1 MAATGRIAAAAQID
15 SSYSPGGANVHFHLV
30 DRCLVHT
37 SRPQKAEDMLVPPL
51 LRNCL
56 TLNYISLS
64 YSHYLPS
71 RTLVL
76 AIVVHC
82 LGHFKIYM
90 MMMMMISIGST
101 AFARL
106 TSVPDEQTR
115 RPRNV
120 RHV

>member
-1 MAATGRIAAAAQID
+1 MAATGRIAAAAAQID

-82 LGHFKIYM
+82 LGHFKNIYDDDDDDFDRFNRFRK
-90 MMMMMISIGST
+90 
-101 AFARL
+101 AHECAR
-106 TSVPDEQTR
+106 QTDT
-115 RPRNV
+115 
-120 RHV
+120 